1 MYYFSIGAIFKNE
14 SHILQEWLEHYF
26 YHGVEHIYLIND
38 KSTDNFLPILKPYID
53 KNLVTLYNCEDNG
66 KWLGM
71 QASKYNKFFN
81 QHIKES
87 FWFGILDLDEFL
99 YSPLDID
106 IKNILKKYENENQLH
121 IKWVIFGSSGFEKQP
136 SNVVS
141 SFVKRCQYGYKV
153 GPEENRYNSFKSIIK
168 TNGNNIKLGL
178 HWHFYNGLQCGKQWK
193 LKDSPLLI
201 NHYVVQSKEFWTNI
215 KMTRG
220 DADYYYNYQGWERN
234 MKLFHELDVNDVLD
248 ERLKKQNDKMTKLFN

>member
-14 SHILQEWLEHYF
+14 AHILQEWLEHYF

-53 KNLVTLYNCEDNG
+53 KNLVTLYNCEDNS
-66 KWLGM
+66 KEIGM
-71 QASKYNKFFN
+71 QASKYNKFF
-81 QHIKES
+81 HDIIKNS
-87 FWFGILDLDEFL
+87 FWFGVLDLDEFL
-99 YSPLDID
+99 YSPLEID

-121 IKWVIFGSSGFEKQP
+121 ISWVHFGSCGFEKQP

-141 SFVKRCQYGYKV
+141 SFVKRGEYDSIKN
-153 GPEENRYNSFKSIIK
+153 GPDGRYNGFKSIIK
-168 TNGNNIKLGL
+168 TNGNIKLGI
-178 HWHFYNGLQCGKQWK
+178 HWHFYNNSPKGKKWK
-193 LKDSPLLI
+193 MNDSPLLI
-201 NHYVVQSKEFWTNI
+201 NHYAIQSREFWTNI

-220 DADYYYNYQGWERN
+220 DADHYYNDEGWERN
-234 MKLFHELDVNDVLD
+234 MELFHEMDVNDILD